1 LELNAHL
8 LLLGQSKIDGYDRY
22 QIIWQEDWLCLPLQV
37 RRFPRGLDLA
47 ERVVGPSWLH
57 GRDWLKATA
66 EIAKTSVMSL
76 AIFLLVL
83 ATVAVLFVTEVS
95 AKCKCYVP
103 FDEPIQTVVK
113 SPRPHKYLSASELPA
128 NFDWRNVNGT
138 NYGSKVLTQQNPAVC
153 GSCWAE
159 AATGALSDRYAIA
172 TQGHLRIN
180 LAPQQLIN
188 FNAR

>member
-1 LELNAHL
+1 VNGQAVTPTRTQAL
-8 LLLGQSKIDGYDRY
+8 LS
-22 QIIWQEDWLCLPLQV
+22 QII
-37 RRFPRGLDLA
+37 
-47 ERVVGPSWLH
+47 
-57 GRDWLKATA
+57 ATFSGKSA
-66 EIAKTSVMSL
+66 FMSL
-76 AIFLLVL
+76 SLFVVVL
-83 ATVAVLFVTEVS
+83 ACLAVLFVTEVS
-95 AKCKCYVP
+95 AGCKCYVP
-103 FDEPIQTVVK
+103 FDGPIETVVK
-113 SPRPHKYLSASELPA
+113 SPRPHTYLSASDLPK

-188 FNAR
+188 FDSKYV